1 MSEKQKGDTSRPNTA
16 SAGAAGPGLTTIPP
30 PTGVVKNPLLSASV
44 TGLTFDD
51 FPNKPLLLP
60 PVAISREPK
69 QLVTIGSATDVDT
82 ESLDEINLNTSI
94 EETATDSSAI
104 VSNIDPNANPLWS
117 DVNNPPTDS
126 ILSQAASSFSAL
138 PSVASSVLSTFSKRI
153 SEYSASNSRER
164 TPISD
169 NGNLAPQLDIQP
181 AYLQQQFQTQPYQE
195 QQQQQP
201 NLQQQYSYY
210 NNAPS
215 HAPPPVGA
223 DPASVAAAPYTSAVA
238 SAEPPPAAPKFYT
251 PTEVPTLPAAG
262 AANPPPPGGQ
272 NTYRLAAKKKLYAP
286 IPGFS
291 EQTSGVGA
299 APPAVNT
306 LSTATPL
313 PGIPPL
319 PPQPAVP
326 TDPLGNPLQAH
337 PYEPHY
343 QQTEQHT
350 LKQEER
356 RTGGL
361 FSNIS
366 NLVPSGVL
374 QNISGLVQ
382 SATGTFAQGTNKP
395 FVEESTH
402 QSQYGYSGAYQQPPV
417 ETSNVGA
424 AQYFGVSVGAPP
436 ASQFYPPPVEA
447 NQSSAA
453 FFAPPQQSQLPL
465 QQQQQ
470 HSAAP
475 IPPPAAPPTSQLFA
489 PPAVAS
495 VAAPPPPPTA
505 GFVAAPPKS
514 ATPDYNTQRPSAS
527 KTPVTFFDPTKQP
540 STPAS
545 FFGAPQ
551 QPVVNPTAIP
561 STDNSNLLAGP
572 PPPLNIA
579 APPTAATV
587 PLAAVPTFGSTPTVF
602 TEIQPPPLV
611 EPPKQSNL
619 FATPAQISQPPSST
633 GIPLFQHQA
642 AGPSIAPQVST
653 ASAAINFTPPQ
664 PVSTF
669 PPPTASPSLI
679 NNQTPLPP
687 TAGGT
692 TSFRLQK
699 GTRLYKS
706 PLTSAETAPVQ
717 IPTGLAQPLAPP
729 TSYFNPF
736 GAPAPVSAANPI
748 APPTVPS
755 LVPSYFI
762 AQPAESSVGLFTVD
776 QPEPVP
782 NKNSVLSEPPQISAN
797 FNADVTAVAKAEEP
811 QLFPAPSYPEES
823 VIPETLTAEDLGA
836 IIQQQTIEPEIPSA
850 SDLETK
856 DLSVPL
862 EHSPSAQEQSES
874 LHKAIDQLSLSEPS
888 QEIINKEKDF
898 QPPQS
903 VPVPVGKEISQS
915 AQESSFFNPQTFQPE
930 FPHTVADH
938 LSESQE
944 SQIQQETEFKSVA
957 PIEEQL
963 TTESKPEES
972 IQKPILESHNQQ
984 TELNSLQET
993 VLHTQSLPSQEA
1005 HLTQQAVPP
1014 PPTSNQLPV
1023 VNPLLPPILQP
1034 TQSQNSNPFRK
1045 NIGASPFAPIPQPH
1059 SETQPKLA
1067 SFFADALGVTG
1078 SGAAE
1083 FNIFTPSQQPPLAST
1098 TEPQLSTIQAADA
1111 AQTPAVPVII
1121 PAPGAPTSVPS
1132 AAGFFGFV
1140 EPTQSS
1146 FFQPLPSQHATEFP
1160 TLPPLSGVAP
1170 PPLASEAPN
1179 AAVDIP
1185 QTPLGIPPPIGFD
1198 NILPPTPFAA
1208 TQIGNQV
1215 PTAPPS
1221 VCADT
1226 DTVSVAAA
1234 SVPTIPQASPLTG
1247 GNTETQHSAVVN
1259 SFSNYFNQTTNLS
1272 ADSKQLQP
1280 EQQQQELPQIVQ
1292 PVASLPLLADTSSS
1306 SANFFDTFAPQP
1318 TPLLPTATDGN
1329 SLATQTQQPQQPFTQ
1344 ANEEQ
1349 RLQNFFNNPPQRE
1362 NNAGVG
1368 DLGYDLVHSG
1378 LAVRH
1383 LGSVTSVSNVVEP
1396 PSSSCSE
1403 FSELNNS
1410 NVNPRILP
1418 AELLVKRSP
1427 EKSVIV
1433 AETQQAVLPVAAEA
1447 KQEVPVAVEPIQ
1459 VVDTPLVEST
1469 VANSVND
1476 LPLEKHYED
1485 LPEEV
1490 LRELRM
1496 ANLLTGEKAAAS
1508 APPMTVPYS
1517 PAVKHWFYKR
1527 PSGSNKFIWTP
1538 FSHYDS
1544 ALLEITLTMD
1554 NAPNIV
1560 AVEGGRYD
1568 VNISERTKTPVY
1580 WQSAPIE
1587 VRRCSWFYKGTD
1599 SKMVPYEE
1607 SIADLLENEYK
1618 QAVESGEWHKKIV
1631 LSMNEQVTF
1640 HGPTVIVHFQQQ
1652 QSSDAWGGT
1661 TQTTTRP
1668 RVVKR
1673 DLEEFSIEQ
1682 GESQRV
1688 DHLLLM
1694 VHGIG
1699 AACDLKMR
1707 SVDEVV
1713 DDFRNIAQALVQ
1725 SHYKNSTE
1733 MGVVGRVEVLPISWH
1748 SHLHSEEMGID
1759 EKLRSITLESIPKLR
1774 NFTNN
1779 TLLDVLF
1786 YTSPKYCQKIM
1797 NTVAASM
1804 NEVYNKYRERH
1815 PDFNGGVSVAGHSL
1829 GSLILFDLLCHQK
1842 APKECEEQNLEN
1854 PDQLGG
1860 SPMDV
1865 SNDDL
1870 SVTSYTMGPAGT
1882 GQPFIH
1888 YTQLNFQPKKFFALG
1903 SPIGMFVTI
1912 RGIDK
1917 LGVDFRLPTCS
1928 GFYNIFHPF
1937 DPVAYRIEALVNPDL
1952 SGVRP
1957 VLIPHHKGRKRM
1969 HLELKETMTRVGAD
1983 LKQRFL
1989 DTFKNTLESVSFLG
2003 GSTTRSS
2010 REAEETMSKE
2020 VDKVLNMQIDA
2031 EKHKKSMS
2039 AEDQQPGSSQSNTDT
2054 SRTRSDSVSTSQSDS
2069 DMVEIDFPLGK
2080 LNDSKRI
2087 DYVLQEAPLE
2097 FINEYIF
2104 ALGAHVCYWESED
2117 TILFVMKEIYTGL
2130 SISPDNQVP
2139 QQTMTIERPSSRN
2152 SNPLSPISEKR

>member
-1 MSEKQKGDTSRPNTA
+1 MSEKQKGDTSRPTTA
-16 SAGAAGPGLTTIPP
+16 SAVAAGPGLTTIP
-30 PTGVVKNPLLSASV
+30 TASAVVKNPLLSASV

-69 QLVTIGSATDVDT
+69 PLVTIGSATDVET
-82 ESLDEINLNTSI
+82 ENLDEINLNTTI
-94 EETATDSSAI
+94 EETQSSTNPSAFAG
-104 VSNIDPNANPLWS
+104 NIDPNANPLWS

-164 TPISD
+164 TPTSD
-169 NGNLAPQLDIQP
+169 NGNLPPQLDIQP
-181 AYLQQQFQTQPYQE
+181 AYLQQQQFQTQTQQE
-195 QQQQQP
+195 QQQQQ
-201 NLQQQYSYY
+201 QYPYY
-210 NNAPS
+210 NIAAPL
-215 HAPPPVGA
+215 APPSVDA
-223 DPASVAAAPYTSAVA
+223 DPAGVAATPYTSAVS
-238 SAEPPPAAPKFYT
+238 SAAPPPAAPKFYT
-251 PTEVPTLPAAG
+251 PTEVPTLPTAPG
-262 AANPPPPGGQ
+262 VANPPPPGGQ

-291 EQTSGVGA
+291 EQTGGVGA
-299 APPAVNT
+299 PAPAINT

-313 PGIPPL
+313 QGIPPL

-326 TDPLGNPLQAH
+326 TDPLGNPLQAY
-337 PYEPHY
+337 PYEPNY
-343 QQTEQHT
+343 SQTESYAP
-350 LKQEER
+350 KQEER
-356 RTGGL
+356 KTGGL

-366 NLVPSGVL
+366 SLVPSGVL

-382 SATGTFAQGTNKP
+382 SATGTFSQSTNKS
-395 FVEESTH
+395 EELSL
-402 QSQYGYSGAYQQPPV
+402 QSQSHYGVSGAYQQPPV
-417 ETSNVGA
+417 EPANVGA

-436 ASQFYPPPVEA
+436 ASQFYPPPVEGSQPA
-447 NQSSAA
+447 AA
-453 FFAPPQQSQLPL
+453 FFAPPQQSPL
-465 QQQQQ
+465 LSQQQQQ
-470 HSAAP
+470 QSSAQIQAP
-475 IPPPAAPPTSQLFA
+475 IVPPTSQLFA

-495 VAAPPPPPTA
+495 TQAAPLPPPTA
-505 GFVAAPPKS
+505 GFISGPPKS
-514 ATPDYNTQRPSAS
+514 ATPDYNKQRPSAS
-527 KTPVTFFDPTKQP
+527 TTPITFFDPTKQP

-545 FFGAPQ
+545 FFGGPQ
-551 QPVVNPTAIP
+551 QPIVNPTPVP

-572 PPPLNIA
+572 
-579 APPTAATV
+579 APPSNIGAPPSAAAV
-587 PLAAVPTFGSTPTVF
+587 PSVAVPTFDSTQKVF
-602 TEIQPPPLV
+602 TQFQPPSLI
-611 EPPKQSNL
+611 EPPIQQSL
-619 FATPAQISQPPSST
+619 PATPAQLFQPSTST
-633 GIPLFQHQA
+633 GIPLFQQGTV
-642 AGPSIAPQVST
+642 GPSIPTQVPTAST
-653 ASAAINFTPPQ
+653 AVSFTPPQ
-664 PVSTF
+664 PVNTL
-669 PPPTASPSLI
+669 PPPAASAPVS

-717 IPTGLAQPLAPP
+717 IPTGIAQPLAPP
-729 TSYFNPF
+729 TNFYNPF
-736 GAPAPVSAANPI
+736 GSPAPVSATS
-748 APPTVPS
+748 APPPVPS
-755 LVPSYFI
+755 VVPSYFI
-762 AQPAESSVGLFTVD
+762 AQPAESSVGLFAVD
-776 QPEPVP
+776 KAEPVP
-782 NKNSVLSEPPQISAN
+782 NKDFVIPESQQLFAN
-797 FNADVTAVAKAEEP
+797 VNGNLVKPEEP
-811 QLFPAPSYPEES
+811 QLFAAPTTAENVISES
-823 VIPETLTAEDLGA
+823 TIPQSLTPEDLGA
-836 IIQQQTIEPEIPSA
+836 IIQQQTIEPEILPV
-850 SDLETK
+850 SDLATEDNSATLEPPSLTK
-856 DLSVPL
+856 
-862 EHSPSAQEQSES
+862 EQSES
-874 LHKAIDQLSLSEPS
+874 LHEAIDQLSLRDQPLEKNSE
-888 QEIINKEKDF
+888 QDF
-898 QPPQS
+898 QLPQS
-903 VPVPVGKEISQS
+903 VPASIEKEISES
-915 AQESSFFNPQTFQPE
+915 VQETSVSNQQTFHPDY
-930 FPHTVADH
+930 PHTVEH
-938 LSESQE
+938 NLSDPQE
-944 SQIQQETEFKSVA
+944 SQIQQEPQSNTSAF
-957 PIEEQL
+957 IEEQL
-963 TTESKPEES
+963 TAVNKSEDS
-972 IQKPILESHNQQ
+972 IQQPSLESQNQLFEQTPGQETELQTASLPFQEPHLTNQQ
-984 TELNSLQET
+984 TSL
-993 VLHTQSLPSQEA
+993 
-1005 HLTQQAVPP
+1005 P
-1014 PPTSNQLPV
+1014 PPTSNQPPA
-1023 VNPLLPPILQP
+1023 VNPLLPPNLPHVNRPP

-1045 NIGASPFAPIPQPH
+1045 NVEASPFASIVQPQH
-1059 SETQPKLA
+1059 ETQPKLA
-1067 SFFADALGVTG
+1067 NFFADALGIAG
-1078 SGAAE
+1078 SGTTE
-1083 FNIFTPSQQPPLAST
+1083 FNIFTPSQQPPLPST
-1098 TEPQLSTIQAADA
+1098 TESQLSTIPTADPV
-1111 AQTPAVPVII
+1111 QTPIAPAII
-1121 PAPGAPTSVPS
+1121 PAPVVPSAVPS

-1140 EPTQSS
+1140 EPSQSN
-1146 FFQPLPSQHATEFP
+1146 FFQPAPAQQTTEFP
-1160 TLPPLSGVAP
+1160 SRPPLSGIAP
-1170 PPLASEAPN
+1170 PPLASEAPS
-1179 AAVDIP
+1179 AIEPIP

-1198 NILPPTPFAA
+1198 NILPPNPFASTPSA
-1208 TQIGNQV
+1208 NQV
-1215 PTAPPS
+1215 PTAPPLAS
-1221 VCADT
+1221 ADIG
-1226 DTVSVAAA
+1226 VSVAEA
-1234 SVPTIPQASPLTG
+1234 SVSTDLQASALTG
-1247 GNTETQHSAVVN
+1247 GNTETQHSEVVN
-1259 SFSNYFNQTTNLS
+1259 SFSNYFNQTSNLTT
-1272 ADSKQLQP
+1272 DSKQLQA
-1280 EQQQQELPQIVQ
+1280 EQQQQQLPQIVQ
-1292 PVASLPLLADTSSS
+1292 PAAIVPSLADTSSS
-1306 SANFFDTFAPQP
+1306 SANFFDTFVPQA
-1318 TPLLPTATDGN
+1318 TQLPTATDAN
-1329 SLATQTQQPQQPFTQ
+1329 SLATQQQTITQS
-1344 ANEEQ
+1344 NEDQ

-1383 LGSVTSVSNVVEP
+1383 LGSVTSVSNLVEP

-1410 NVNPRILP
+1410 NASARILP
-1418 AELLVKRSP
+1418 AELQSRRNP
-1427 EKSVIV
+1427 EKSIIF
-1433 AETQQAVLPVAAEA
+1433 AETEQEVLPVAVET
-1447 KQEVPVAVEPIQ
+1447 KEVPATAEPIKI
-1459 VVDTPLVEST
+1459 VDTPLESA
-1469 VANSVND
+1469 VANSVSEV
-1476 LPLEKHYED
+1476 PLEKHYED

-1508 APPMTVPYS
+1508 APPVAVPYS

-1527 PSGSNKFIWTP
+1527 PSGNNKFIWTP

-1544 ALLEITLTMD
+1544 ALLEITLTMGS

-1568 VNISERTKTPVY
+1568 VNISEHTKTPVY
-1580 WQSAPIE
+1580 WESTPIE

-1699 AACDLKMR
+1699 DACDLKLR

-1733 MGVVGRVEVLPISWH
+1733 MGLVGRVEVLPISWH

-1815 PDFNGGVSVAGHSL
+1815 PDFNGGVSLAGHSL
-1829 GSLILFDLLCHQK
+1829 GSLILFDLLCHQQ
-1842 APKECEEQNLEN
+1842 APKESEEQNMEN

-1860 SPMDV
+1860 SPMDA
-1865 SNDDL
+1865 SNDDA

-1952 SGVRP
+1952 SSVRP

-2003 GSTTRSS
+2003 GSSARSS

-2031 EKHKKSMS
+2031 EKHKKSNS
-2039 AEDQQPGSSQSNTDT
+2039 TEDQPGASQGNTDA
-2054 SRTRSDSVSTSQSDS
+2054 SRTRSDSVSTSHSDS
-2069 DMVEIDFPLGK
+2069 EMVEIDFPLGK

-2117 TILFVMKEIYTGL
+2117 TILFVVKEIYTGL
-2130 SISPDNQVP
+2130 GISPDNQVP

-2152 SNPLSPISEKR
+2152 SNPLSSLSEKR

>member
-1 MSEKQKGDTSRPNTA
+1 MQAT
-16 SAGAAGPGLTTIPP
+16 
-30 PTGVVKNPLLSASV
+30 
-44 TGLTFDD
+44 
-51 FPNKPLLLP
+51 
-60 PVAISREPK
+60 EPK
-69 QLVTIGSATDVDT
+69 PLVTIGSATDVDN
-82 ESLDEINLNTSI
+82 ESLDEINLNTTI
-94 EETATDSSAI
+94 EETQSSTNPSSIAG
-104 VSNIDPNANPLWS
+104 NIDPNANPLWS

-164 TPISD
+164 TPTSD

-181 AYLQQQFQTQPYQE
+181 AYLQQQFQTQPQQE
-195 QQQQQP
+195 QQQQYP
-201 NLQQQYSYY
+201 YY
-210 NNAPS
+210 NIAAPL
-215 HAPPPVGA
+215 APPPVGA
-223 DPASVAAAPYTSAVA
+223 DPASVAATPYTSAVS
-238 SAEPPPAAPKFYT
+238 SAAPPPAAPKFYT
-251 PTEVPTLPAAG
+251 PIEVPTLPTAG
-262 AANPPPPGGQ
+262 AANLPPPGGQ

-291 EQTSGVGA
+291 EHSSGVGA
-299 APPAVNT
+299 PAPAIPTSSTAPP
-306 LSTATPL
+306 LQ
-313 PGIPPL
+313 GIPPL

-326 TDPLGNPLQAH
+326 TDPLGNPLQAY
-337 PYEPHY
+337 PYEPNY
-343 QQTEQHT
+343 EQTESHA

-356 RTGGL
+356 KTGGL

-366 NLVPSGVL
+366 SLVPSGVL

-382 SATGTFAQGTNKP
+382 SATGTFAQGTNKL
-395 FVEESTH
+395 EESIQQPH
-402 QSQYGYSGAYQQPPV
+402 YGNSGAYQQSLV
-417 ETSNVGA
+417 EPANVDA
-424 AQYFGVSVGAPP
+424 AQYFGVSVVAPP
-436 ASQFYPPPVEA
+436 APQFYPPPVEG
-447 NQSSAA
+447 NQLAA
-453 FFAPPQQSQLPL
+453 PFFAPPQQSPL
-465 QQQQQ
+465 SSQQQQQ
-470 HSAAP
+470 EDNSAQIQA
-475 IPPPAAPPTSQLFA
+475 PAAPTTSQLFA

-495 VAAPPPPPTA
+495 VQAVPPPPPTA
-505 GFVAAPPKS
+505 GFISGPPKS
-514 ATPDYNTQRPSAS
+514 ATPDYSKQRPSAS
-527 KTPVTFFDPTKQP
+527 TTTHTFFDPTKQP

-545 FFGAPQ
+545 FFGVPQ
-551 QPVVNPTAIP
+551 QPTVNPTPVA
-561 STDNSNLLAGP
+561 STDNSNLLSRPAP
-572 PPPLNIA
+572 PANIA
-579 APPTAATV
+579 APPSAASV
-587 PLAAVPTFGSTPTVF
+587 PSVAVPTFDSTQEVSTQF
-602 TEIQPPPLV
+602 QPPSLF
-611 EPPKQSNL
+611 EPPSQLNL
-619 FATPAQISQPPSST
+619 TPTPAQLFQPPTST
-633 GIPLFQHQA
+633 GIPLFQQ
-642 AGPSIAPQVST
+642 GTVGLNIPTQVPTLST
-653 ASAAINFTPPQ
+653 AVNFTPPQ
-664 PVSTF
+664 SVGTL
-669 PPPTASPSLI
+669 PPPAASPSVS

-717 IPTGLAQPLAPP
+717 IPTDIAQPLAPP
-729 TSYFNPF
+729 TNFYNPF
-736 GAPAPVSAANPI
+736 GSTAPVGAPNPV
-748 APPTVPS
+748 APPPVPS
-755 LVPSYFI
+755 VVPSYFI
-762 AQPAESSVGLFTVD
+762 AQPAESIVGLFAVD
-776 QPEPVP
+776 KAEPIP
-782 NKNSVLSEPPQISAN
+782 NKDVIIPESQPFCAN
-797 FNADVTAVAKAEEP
+797 VNANQVKAEEP
-811 QLFPAPSYPEES
+811 QSFPAPTS
-823 VIPETLTAEDLGA
+823 VVDKIPESSIAQSLTADDLGA
-836 IIQQQTIEPEIPSA
+836 IIQQQTIEPEILA
-850 SDLETK
+850 SNDLETE
-856 DLSVPL
+856 DHFAPL
-862 EHSPSAQEQSES
+862 EPPSLTKKQGES
-874 LHKAIDQLSLSEPS
+874 LHETIDHLSLSDPP
-888 QEIINKEKDF
+888 QEKNKEQDF
-898 QPPQS
+898 QLPQS
-903 VPVPVGKEISQS
+903 VPASIEKGTSES
-915 AQESSFFNPQTFQPE
+915 AEESSLFNQQTFHSDY
-930 FPHTVADH
+930 PHTVEPN
-938 LSESQE
+938 LSEPQK
-944 SQIQQETEFKSVA
+944 SQIQQETQFKTSA
-957 PIEEQL
+957 AIEEL
-963 TTESKPEES
+963 PTAVNKPENS
-972 IQKPILESHNQQ
+972 VQKSFLESQDQQ
-984 TELNSLQET
+984 FELTPVKETELQT
-993 VLHTQSLPSQEA
+993 ASLPFQEP
-1005 HLTQQAVPP
+1005 HLTKQQISLP
-1014 PPTSNQLPV
+1014 PPTSTQPQA
-1023 VNPLLPPILQP
+1023 VNPLLPPNLPDVTRPP
-1034 TQSQNSNPFRK
+1034 TQNQNSNPFRK
-1045 NIGASPFAPIPQPH
+1045 NVGASPFASIAQPH
-1059 SETQPKLA
+1059 NETQPKLA
-1067 SFFADALGVTG
+1067 NFFADALGVAG
-1078 SGAAE
+1078 SGTAE
-1083 FNIFTPSQQPPLAST
+1083 FNIFTPSQQPPLVGTAESQPSFIPT
-1098 TEPQLSTIQAADA
+1098 ADPV
-1111 AQTPAVPVII
+1111 QTSVAPAII
-1121 PAPGAPTSVPS
+1121 PASAASAAVPS
-1132 AAGFFGFV
+1132 TAGFFGFV
-1140 EPTQSS
+1140 EPTQTN
-1146 FFQPLPSQHATEFP
+1146 FFQPVPAQQTTEFP
-1160 TLPPLSGVAP
+1160 SLPPLSGIAP
-1170 PPLASEAPN
+1170 PPLACEASSASEA
-1179 AAVDIP
+1179 IP

-1198 NILPPTPFAA
+1198 NILPPNPFVS
-1208 TQIGNQV
+1208 TQSANQI
-1215 PTAPPS
+1215 PTAPPLAS
-1221 VCADT
+1221 SNI
-1226 DTVSVAAA
+1226 DTVSVATT
-1234 SVPTIPQASPLTG
+1234 SVATDVQASPFTG
-1247 GNTETQHSAVVN
+1247 DNTETQHSEIVN
-1259 SFSNYFNQTTNLS
+1259 SFSNYFYQTANLTI
-1272 ADSKQLQP
+1272 DSKQIQA
-1280 EQQQQELPQIVQ
+1280 EQQQQQLPQIAQ
-1292 PVASLPLLADTSSS
+1292 PAANVPPLADTSSS

-1318 TPLLPTATDGN
+1318 QPTQLPTATDGN
-1329 SLATQTQQPQQPFTQ
+1329 LLATQQHTITQS
-1344 ANEEQ
+1344 NEDQ

-1383 LGSVTSVSNVVEP
+1383 LGSVTSVSNLVEP

-1410 NVNPRILP
+1410 NPSARILP
-1418 AELLVKRSP
+1418 AELQIRRNP
-1427 EKSVIV
+1427 EKSIIF
-1433 AETQQAVLPVAAEA
+1433 AETQQEVLSIAAEI
-1447 KQEVPVAVEPIQ
+1447 KQEVPAAAESTKI
-1459 VVDTPLVEST
+1459 VDTPLEST
-1469 VANSVND
+1469 VANSVSEV
-1476 LPLEKHYED
+1476 PLEKHYED
-1485 LPEEV
+1485 LPEEI

-1508 APPMTVPYS
+1508 APPVAVPYS

-1527 PSGSNKFIWTP
+1527 PAGNNKFVWTP

-1544 ALLEITLTMD
+1544 ALLEITLTMGS

-1580 WQSAPIE
+1580 WESTPIE
-1587 VRRCSWFYKGTD
+1587 VRRCSWFFKGTD

-1699 AACDLKMR
+1699 DACDLKLR

-1733 MGVVGRVEVLPISWH
+1733 MGLVGRVEVLPISWH
-1748 SHLHSEEMGID
+1748 NHLHSEEMGID

-1804 NEVYNKYRERH
+1804 NEVYSKYRERH
-1815 PDFNGGVSVAGHSL
+1815 PDFNGGVSLAGHSL

-1842 APKECEEQNLEN
+1842 APKESEERNLEN

-1865 SNDDL
+1865 SNDDV

-2003 GSTTRSS
+2003 GSSGRSS
-2010 REAEETMSKE
+2010 REAEESMSKE

-2031 EKHKKSMS
+2031 EKHKKSIS
-2039 AEDQQPGSSQSNTDT
+2039 SEDQPGSSQGNTDA
-2054 SRTRSDSVSTSQSDS
+2054 SRTRSDSVSTSHSDS
-2069 DMVEIDFPLGK
+2069 EMVEIDFPLGK

-2130 SISPDNQVP
+2130 GISPDNQVP

-2152 SNPLSPISEKR
+2152 SNPLSSISEKR

>member
-1 MSEKQKGDTSRPNTA
+1 MSEKQKGDTSRPTTA
-16 SAGAAGPGLTTIPP
+16 SAVADGPGLTTIP
-30 PTGVVKNPLLSASV
+30 TANAVVKNPLLSASV

-69 QLVTIGSATDVDT
+69 PLVTIGSATDVET
-82 ESLDEINLNTSI
+82 ENLDEINLNTTT
-94 EETATDSSAI
+94 EETQSSTDLSAI
-104 VSNIDPNANPLWS
+104 AGNIDPNANPLWS

-164 TPISD
+164 TPTSD

-181 AYLQQQFQTQPYQE
+181 AYLQQQQFQPQQE
-195 QQQQQP
+195 QQQQQYP
-201 NLQQQYSYY
+201 YY
-210 NNAPS
+210 NIAAPL
-215 HAPPPVGA
+215 APPPLDA
-223 DPASVAAAPYTSAVA
+223 DPAGVASTPYTSAANSAA
-238 SAEPPPAAPKFYT
+238 SPPAAPKFYT
-251 PTEVPTLPAAG
+251 PTEVPTLPTAPG

-291 EQTSGVGA
+291 EQTGGVGA
-299 APPAVNT
+299 PAPAINT
-306 LSTATPL
+306 LSTAAPL
-313 PGIPPL
+313 QGIPPL

-326 TDPLGNPLQAH
+326 TDPLGNPLQAY
-337 PYEPHY
+337 PYEPNY
-343 QQTEQHT
+343 TQIESYAP
-350 LKQEER
+350 KQEER
-356 RTGGL
+356 KTGGL

-366 NLVPSGVL
+366 SLVPSGVL

-382 SATGTFAQGTNKP
+382 SATGPFTQGTNKS
-395 FVEESTH
+395 EEPSL
-402 QSQYGYSGAYQQPPV
+402 QSHYGNSGAYQQPP
-417 ETSNVGA
+417 EEPATVGG
-424 AQYFGVSVGAPP
+424 AQYLGVSVVAPA
-436 ASQFYPPPVEA
+436 ASQFSSPPVDGSHPA
-447 NQSSAA
+447 AA
-453 FFAPPQQSQLPL
+453 FFAS

-470 HSAAP
+470 HSSTQIQAST
-475 IPPPAAPPTSQLFA
+475 APPTSQPFA
-489 PPAVAS
+489 PLVVAS
-495 VAAPPPPPTA
+495 TQAAALPPPTV
-505 GFVAAPPKS
+505 GFISGPPKS
-514 ATPDYNTQRPSAS
+514 STPDSSKLRPSAS
-527 KTPVTFFDPTKQP
+527 TTPLTFFDPTKQP

-545 FFGAPQ
+545 FFGGPQ
-551 QPVVNPTAIP
+551 QPTVNPTPVP
-561 STDNSNLLAGP
+561 STDNSNLLVGPTPPVNIVAP
-572 PPPLNIA
+572 PP
-579 APPTAATV
+579 V
-587 PLAAVPTFGSTPTVF
+587 AAVPSAAVPIFDSTQKVF
-602 TEIQPPPLV
+602 TQFLPSSLV
-611 EPPKQSNL
+611 ESPTQQNL
-619 FATPAQISQPPSST
+619 TPTPAQLFQPPTTT
-633 GIPLFQHQA
+633 GIPLFQQGTV
-642 AGPSIAPQVST
+642 GPSVPTQVPTAST
-653 ASAAINFTPPQ
+653 AVNFTTPQ
-664 PVSTF
+664 PVNTL
-669 PPPTASPSLI
+669 PPPPASAPVS

-717 IPTGLAQPLAPP
+717 IPTGIAQPLVPPTNFYNPFGSPAPVNTPSPLAPP
-729 TSYFNPF
+729 PL
-736 GAPAPVSAANPI
+736 
-748 APPTVPS
+748 PS
-755 LVPSYFI
+755 VVPSYFI
-762 AQPAESSVGLFTVD
+762 AQPAESSVGLFAVD
-776 QPEPVP
+776 KAESVP
-782 NKNSVLSEPPQISAN
+782 NKNVVIPESQQFFVNAN
-797 FNADVTAVAKAEEP
+797 ANLVKPEEP
-811 QLFPAPSYPEES
+811 QLFPAPTTAADI
-823 VIPETLTAEDLGA
+823 IPESTITQPLTAEDLRA
-836 IIQQQTIEPEIPSA
+836 IIQQQTIEPDILPANDLATEDNSATLEPS
-850 SDLETK
+850 SLTK
-856 DLSVPL
+856 K
-862 EHSPSAQEQSES
+862 QGES
-874 LHKAIDQLSLSEPS
+874 LHETIDQLSLKDQPH
-888 QEIINKEKDF
+888 QKNKEPDF
-898 QPPQS
+898 QLPQS
-903 VPVPVGKEISQS
+903 VAATTEEGNS
-915 AQESSFFNPQTFQPE
+915 ESVQTSSLFNRQTFHPDY
-930 FPHTVADH
+930 PHTVEPN
-938 LSESQE
+938 LSEPQE
-944 SQIQQETEFKSVA
+944 LQIQQETQSKTSA
-957 PIEEQL
+957 SIEEHQ
-963 TTESKPEES
+963 TAVKSDDS
-972 IQKPILESHNQQ
+972 IQKPILESQNQQFELAPVKETELQTVSLPFQEPHLTNQQ
-984 TELNSLQET
+984 TSL
-993 VLHTQSLPSQEA
+993 H
-1005 HLTQQAVPP
+1005 
-1014 PPTSNQLPV
+1014 PPTSNQPPA
-1023 VNPLLPPILQP
+1023 VNPLLPPNLP
-1034 TQSQNSNPFRK
+1034 RVNRSTTQSQNSNPFRK
-1045 NIGASPFAPIPQPH
+1045 NVEASSFAAIVQPQN
-1059 SETQPKLA
+1059 EAQPKLA
-1067 SFFADALGVTG
+1067 NFFADALGVAG
-1078 SGAAE
+1078 SGTTE
-1083 FNIFTPSQQPPLAST
+1083 FNIFTPSQQPPSASK
-1098 TEPQLSTIQAADA
+1098 TESQLPTISTADPV
-1111 AQTPAVPVII
+1111 QTPVAPAII
-1121 PAPGAPTSVPS
+1121 PAPVVSSAIPS
-1132 AAGFFGFV
+1132 AAGLFGFV
-1140 EPTQSS
+1140 K
-1146 FFQPLPSQHATEFP
+1146 PSQSNSFQNAPAQQTTEIP
-1160 TLPPLSGVAP
+1160 SLPPLSGIAP
-1170 PPLASEAPN
+1170 PPLESEAPS
-1179 AAVDIP
+1179 ATEAIP

-1198 NILPPTPFAA
+1198 NILPPNPFASTPSA
-1208 TQIGNQV
+1208 NQV
-1215 PTAPPS
+1215 PTAPPLVS
-1221 VCADT
+1221 AGIDN
-1226 DTVSVAAA
+1226 VSVADT
-1234 SVPTIPQASPLTG
+1234 SVSTDLQASALTG
-1247 GNTETQHSAVVN
+1247 GNTETQHSEVVN
-1259 SFSNYFNQTTNLS
+1259 SFSNYFNQTSNLTTVN
-1272 ADSKQLQP
+1272 KQLQA
-1280 EQQQQELPQIVQ
+1280 EQKQQQLPQIVQ
-1292 PVASLPLLADTSSS
+1292 PAVIVPSLADTSSS
-1306 SANFFDTFAPQP
+1306 SANFFDTFAPQA
-1318 TPLLPTATDGN
+1318 TQLPTAIDAN
-1329 SLATQTQQPQQPFTQ
+1329 SSATQQQTLTQS
-1344 ANEEQ
+1344 NEDQ

-1383 LGSVTSVSNVVEP
+1383 LGSVTSVSNLVEP

-1410 NVNPRILP
+1410 NASARILP
-1418 AELLVKRSP
+1418 AELQSRRNP
-1427 EKSVIV
+1427 EKNIV
-1433 AETQQAVLPVAAEA
+1433 FAETEQEVLPVAAET
-1447 KQEVPVAVEPIQ
+1447 KQELPTAAEPIKI
-1459 VVDTPLVEST
+1459 VDTPLEST
-1469 VANSVND
+1469 VANSVSEVQ
-1476 LPLEKHYED
+1476 LEKHHED
-1485 LPEEV
+1485 LIEEV

-1508 APPMTVPYS
+1508 APPVAVPYS

-1527 PSGSNKFIWTP
+1527 PSGNNKFLWTP

-1544 ALLEITLTMD
+1544 ALLEITLTMGS

-1580 WQSAPIE
+1580 WESTPIE

-1607 SIADLLENEYK
+1607 AIADLLENEYK

-1652 QSSDAWGGT
+1652 QSSDACGGT

-1673 DLEEFSIEQ
+1673 DLEEFNIEQ

-1699 AACDLKMR
+1699 DACDLKLR

-1733 MGVVGRVEVLPISWH
+1733 MGLVGRVEVLPISWH

-1815 PDFNGGVSVAGHSL
+1815 PDFNGGVSLAGHSL
-1829 GSLILFDLLCHQK
+1829 GSLILFDLLCHQQ
-1842 APKECEEQNLEN
+1842 APKESEEHNLEN

-1860 SPMDV
+1860 SPMDA
-1865 SNDDL
+1865 SNDDA

-2003 GSTTRSS
+2003 GSSARSS
-2010 REAEETMSKE
+2010 REAEESMSKE
-2020 VDKVLNMQIDA
+2020 VDEVLNMQVDA
-2031 EKHKKSMS
+2031 EKHKKSN
-2039 AEDQQPGSSQSNTDT
+2039 ATEDQPGSSQGNTDA

-2069 DMVEIDFPLGK
+2069 EMVEIDFPLGK

-2117 TILFVMKEIYTGL
+2117 TILFVVKEIYTGL
-2130 SISPDNQVP
+2130 GISPDNQVP

-2152 SNPLSPISEKR
+2152 SNPLSSISEKR